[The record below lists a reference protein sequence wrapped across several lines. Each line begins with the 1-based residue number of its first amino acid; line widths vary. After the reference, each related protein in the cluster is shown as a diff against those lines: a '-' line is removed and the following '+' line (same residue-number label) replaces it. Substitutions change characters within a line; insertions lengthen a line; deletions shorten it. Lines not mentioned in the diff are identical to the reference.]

1 MLDRYSSMPGGRS
14 PCQFGPS
21 IANSSAAVQWRAR
34 AGIGEDV
41 CPSFIHANLYELTFL
56 RYSSTLSINVETKA
70 REGKMQRISLLVTA
84 MLTVL
89 GVSVMGQP
97 SRADDDTIKI
107 GFIDP
112 FSGAF
117 AAGGDANLKQTQ
129 FILDYV
135 NAKGGALGKKFE
147 VITFDDK
154 LQPSEALIALN
165 SVTDQRLPFVMSY
178 TGSNVGSALIDG
190 VNKHNARNPDNRIL
204 FLNSGQLATELT
216 NEQCSFWQFRFPGS
230 VEMRAV
236 ARVKS
241 LPQSVKSVYL
251 LNQDYLFGQSI
262 EHDTKRFLAQYRP
275 DIKIVADEFIPLGQ
289 VKDFSP
295 YITKIK
301 SSGAQSV
308 VTGNYGPDLNLLLK
322 AAIDAG
328 LDVRFDTYLGHV
340 VGAARAM
347 GASGEGRVTSV
358 IDDHDNV
365 AVEEHNAEAEEFF
378 QKWRAAHDF
387 MFITVPILTGF
398 EMLARAIDQAGS
410 TDAVKVAVALE
421 GMEQKDLFGVT
432 SIMRKEDH
440 QLLYPFYEG
449 VFSKDVKYDAEK
461 TGLGWK
467 TEYKTTV
474 ADETLPTTCKM
485 KRPAS

>member
-1 MLDRYSSMPGGRS
+1 MRRIRLFATALLTLLGL
-14 PCQFGPS
+14 
-21 IANSSAAVQWRAR
+21 AV
-34 AGIGEDV
+34 IE
-41 CPSFIHANLYELTFL
+41 
-56 RYSSTLSINVETKA
+56 
-70 REGKMQRISLLVTA
+70 
-84 MLTVL
+84 
-89 GVSVMGQP
+89 QP
-97 SRADDDTIKI
+97 SSADDDTIKI

-117 AAGGDANLKQTQ
+117 AAGGDANLKQSQ

-154 LQPSEALIALN
+154 LQPAEALIALN
-165 SVTDQRLPFVMSY
+165 SATDQRLPFVMSY

-190 VNKHNARNPDNRIL
+190 VSKHNARNPDNRVL

-216 NEQCSFWQFRFPGS
+216 NEQCSFWHFRFAGS

-241 LPQSVKSVYL
+241 LPQTVKSVYL

-289 VKDFSP
+289 IKDFSP
-295 YITKIK
+295 YITKMK
-301 SSGAQSV
+301 ASGAQSV

-322 AAIDAG
+322 AAVDAG

-340 VGAARAM
+340 IGAATAI
-347 GASGEGRVTSV
+347 GASGEGRLTSV
-358 IDDHDNV
+358 LDDHDNI
-365 AVEEHNAEAEEFF
+365 AVEEHNAEAEAFF
-378 QKWRAAHDF
+378 KKWRETHDF
-387 MFITVPILTGF
+387 MFVAVPILTEF
-398 EMLARAIDQAGS
+398 EMLARAINQAGS
-410 TDAVKVAVALE
+410 TDAVKVALALE

-440 QLLYPFYEG
+440 QLIYPYYEG
-449 VFSKDVKYDAEK
+449 VFTKDVKYDAEK

-485 KRPAS
+485 KRPSS